1 MGKRWIWKIPTYGK
15 QKVKEHNKIYCR
27 SIQGNLFPNAVYEFL
42 TRFETAAWKEQ
53 QTCFHTW
60 IWLQAMYKGNPCA
73 TYINK

>member
-1 MGKRWIWKIPTYGK
+1 MGKDEFEKFPRTANKKWKNTIK
-15 QKVKEHNKIYCR
+15 FIAEVSKV
-27 SIQGNLFPNAVYEFL
+27 NLFPNEVYEFL